1 MEKIVCLCF
10 CFIVILSTCCGCSG
24 MTIKGSTDTASAEPV
39 TVNMPTDNSVNGY
52 RTYGNTTPDG
62 ITVINSGVSENS
74 EDTDYCGEYVANT
87 NSNKFHKSSC
97 SSAKKMN
104 EENKY
109 ISNSREDMISRGY
122 EPCKRC
128 NR

>member
-10 CFIVILSTCCGCSG
+10 CLTVIISTCCGCSG
-24 MTIKGSTDTASAEPV
+24 MTIKGSPDTSSSKPV
-39 TVNMPTDNSVNGY
+39 TVNMPADNSVNGY
-52 RTYGNTTPDG
+52 RTYDNTTSDG

-74 EDTDYCGEYVANT
+74 QDTDYCGEYVANT
-87 NSNKFHKSSC
+87 NSGKFHKSSC

-109 ISNSREDMISRGY
+109 ISNSREDMIAHGY

-128 NR
+128 NP

>member
-10 CFIVILSTCCGCSG
+10 CLIVIFSTCCGCSG
-24 MTIKGSTDTASAEPV
+24 MTIKGSTDTTSTEPV

-52 RTYGNTTPDG
+52 RTYGNTTPDE

-74 EDTDYCGEYVANT
+74 QDTDYCGEYVANT
-87 NSNKFHKSSC
+87 NSGKFHKSSC
-97 SSAKKMN
+97 GSAKNMK

-109 ISNSREDMISRGY
+109 ISNSREDMISHGY
-122 EPCKRC
+122 KPCKRC
-128 NR
+128 KP

>member
-10 CFIVILSTCCGCSG
+10 CLIVIFSTCCGCSG
-24 MTIKGSTDTASAEPV
+24 MTIKGSTDTTSTKPV

-52 RTYGNTTPDG
+52 RTYGNTTPDE

-74 EDTDYCGEYVANT
+74 QDTDYCGEYVANT
-87 NSNKFHKSSC
+87 NSGKFHKSSC
-97 SSAKKMN
+97 GSAKNMK

-109 ISNSREDMISRGY
+109 ISNSREDMISHGY
-122 EPCKRC
+122 KPCKRC
-128 NR
+128 KP

>member
-10 CFIVILSTCCGCSG
+10 CLIVIFSTCCGCSG
-24 MTIKGSTDTASAEPV
+24 MTIKGSTDTNSTEPV

-52 RTYGNTTPDG
+52 RTYGNTTPDE

-74 EDTDYCGEYVANT
+74 QDTDYCGEYVANT
-87 NSNKFHKSSC
+87 NSGKFHKSSC
-97 SSAKKMN
+97 GSAKNMK

-128 NR
+128 KP

>member
-10 CFIVILSTCCGCSG
+10 CLIVILSTCCGCSG
-24 MTIKGSTDTASAEPV
+24 MTIKGSTDTTSDAPV

-62 ITVINSGVSENS
+62 ITVINSDVSENS

-128 NR
+128 NP